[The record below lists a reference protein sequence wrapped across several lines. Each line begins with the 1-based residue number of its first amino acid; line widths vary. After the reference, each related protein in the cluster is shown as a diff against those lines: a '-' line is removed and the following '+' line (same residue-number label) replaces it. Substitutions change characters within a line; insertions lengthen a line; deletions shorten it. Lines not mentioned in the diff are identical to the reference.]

1 MNRRSPRS
9 IALACLFGSAL
20 IGAGPALAADIPK
33 ETDLR
38 LPPAADGEPRFPAL
52 KGTFTLQW
60 ENDIIA
66 DTDRNYTN
74 GIRLAW
80 LSPENEM
87 PDWLVPMYR
96 HLPLLDDDG
105 IPWIGFSLGQ
115 SLFTPEDIGART
127 LIEDDRPYAA
137 WLYGGLGFLSD
148 TGDHLDT
155 FEIDFGVIGP
165 PAMGEPTQNLVHDV
179 INAQKANGWDNQLN
193 FEPGMVVYFER
204 KWRAI
209 WDNAPLGLQ
218 ADVVPHVG
226 LAAGNIHTY
235 GATGLTF
242 RLGDDLR
249 GDYGAPR
256 IRPSLPGT
264 DFFVQRDGFGWYFFA
279 GVEGRAVARNIFL
292 DGNTFGNSHSV
303 DKRYFAGDLQ
313 GGLAVILGAA
323 RLTFTHVYRTAE
335 FEGDTPDRFA
345 GLSMSVQF

>member
-256 IRPSLPGT
+256 IRPISAAWVESTRPAFPEPISLSSAMASAGISLPVSK
-264 DFFVQRDGFGWYFFA
+264 DVRW
-279 GVEGRAVARNIFL
+279 RATSSSTATPSATATASTSAISRAISRVAWP
-292 DGNTFGNSHSV
+292 SSWAPH
-303 DKRYFAGDLQ
+303 A
-313 GGLAVILGAA
+313 
-323 RLTFTHVYRTAE
+323 
-335 FEGDTPDRFA
+335 
-345 GLSMSVQF
+345 